1 MMKFEVK
8 ADNHKEEINYP
19 CLLKHKRDLLV
30 IFAPTRG
37 AEATVMVGGETW
49 KQGEYYGEFDEDMFE
64 LFQGSI
70 TLSN

>member
-1 MMKFEVK
+1 MKFEVQTN
-8 ADNHKEEINYP
+8 DSKEEITYP
-19 CLLKHKRDLLV
+19 CLLKHKGDLLV

-37 AEATVMVGGETW
+37 AEAIVMVENETW

-70 TLSN
+70 TISN